1 MVWNRIS
8 SLPLSSGS
16 SEEINPPAS
25 RWWDDG
31 FSAERGQGRLGGAEG
46 GFRAGLRLRGGT
58 EMCSVDKEGGVSHR
72 SRSLCSCT
80 PQELNRTCSGA

>member
-16 SEEINPPAS
+16 SEEINSPAS

-31 FSAERGQGRLGGAEG
+31 FSAERG
-46 GFRAGLRLRGGT
+46 AGESG
-58 EMCSVDKEGGVSHR
+58 R
-72 SRSLCSCT
+72 SRGRFQSWAET
-80 PQELNRTCSGA
+80 QEGQKCALWTRSGEFLAEAGVDAVAPLQS